1 MSLQIS
7 RWNPFRFKR
16 QAHGTPQSSGTAAG
30 ASPPAIVDS
39 AAAPGQARSQS
50 AMGWPQAMAMPGLLN
65 PFNLVPGMLFNPFS
79 GFGSLDR
86 WFGDFSPGVV
96 NPQLDV
102 VDDGDALRI
111 TAELAGMDRDNI
123 EVLLQDDILVIRGEK
138 KQERGRRER
147 LLPAR
152 ARVRQFPADNPVAGR
167 PRHRPCRGDVRQ
179 VGALDSHPQ
188 GPRDGGRQRQR
199 KEDPDQV
206 GAARRFRRK
215 RNGPMRLRWTTGR
228 CTGDGVRKRRTPR
241 HQPVR

>member
-30 ASPPAIVDS
+30 ASPPQSSIPS
-39 AAAPGQARSQS
+39 AAPGQARSQS

-96 NPQLDV
+96 TPQLDV

-111 TAELAGMDRDNI
+111 TAELPGMDRDDV
-123 EVLLQDDILVIRGEK
+123 ELLLQDDILVIRGEK
-138 KQERGRRER
+138 KQERKDDEKGCYRLER
-147 LLPAR
+147 AFGSFQRVIPLPAGLDTDR
-152 ARVRQFPADNPVAGR
+152 AEATFDKSVLTIRIPKVPGTASDSDN
-167 PRHRPCRGDVRQ
+167 
-179 VGALDSHPQ
+179 
-188 GPRDGGRQRQR
+188 
-199 KEDPDQV
+199 
-206 GAARRFRRK
+206 
-215 RNGPMRLRWTTGR
+215 
-228 CTGDGVRKRRTPR
+228 VRKIPIK
-241 HQPVR
+241 